1 MQSSCK
7 THVCKSCTDSAR
19 CIDWSRLL
27 FSLKHLSDR
36 VYESAFVAAIRVLVW
51 LAVIEWGVGYSLR
64 SRPMALSFRFDFLST
79 PNDLEFWGS
88 PSSSL
93 RYLGASAVARSP
105 WKLSLSL
112 PPPRSTISG
121 GVLIIS
127 PPILAPHRQS
137 AVGFRAIFECFVRFF
152 FFFLMT

>member
-27 FSLKHLSDR
+27 FSLKHLSGR

-64 SRPMALSFRFDFLST
+64 SRPMALSFRFVFLST

-112 PPPRSTISG
+112 PPSALDNL
-121 GVLIIS
+121 GVLIIA
-127 PPILAPHRQS
+127 PPILAPH
-137 AVGFRAIFECFVRFF
+137 
-152 FFFLMT
+152 